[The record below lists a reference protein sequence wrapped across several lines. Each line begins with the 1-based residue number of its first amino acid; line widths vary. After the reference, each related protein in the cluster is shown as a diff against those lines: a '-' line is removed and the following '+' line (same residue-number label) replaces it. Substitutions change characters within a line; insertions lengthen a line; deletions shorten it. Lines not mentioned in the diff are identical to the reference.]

1 MSMFKPADNSM
12 AYFKMGVMGEAGSGK
27 THTATLTMIGL
38 VQHLKKRG
46 IAGSHRP
53 VYMLDTEQGSAWIK
67 PMFDEAG
74 IPLMVAKTRAFK
86 DLVPAVRD
94 AEKNASGLFIDS
106 ITHFWE
112 DLQNSYMNQRQ
123 RTRLEFQD
131 WAVLKKM
138 WRTFSDAYVNSELHC
153 ILCGRLGFEYEQ
165 VEDERGRKQ
174 IEKSGVKMQA
184 EKSLG
189 YEPNMLVWMERD
201 TDLVTKKV
209 TRTAT
214 VLKDRS
220 QRLDGQQYAN
230 PTFET
235 FLPHIEF
242 LALGGRHE
250 TVDTSRTSE
259 DAIPDEDVVHSSDLK
274 SVRRQIALDEIQ
286 ALMVEH
292 YPSQSAEDKKAKAAL
307 LVKHFKTKSWTEV
320 EKLMP
325 LVDLQMNYDA
335 MHRELTGKASRYGVQ
350 DAPVPDVIDEIPHM
364 DVPAVKLDL
373 VPPPTPAAEPPNE
386 LGEKALDALQDQ
398 FKQASNIGD
407 VSTIWGKFEKELLD
421 SLNERQRKEATNMFA
436 AARIRLAKRK
446 AKQVAAE

>member
-1 MSMFKPADNSM
+1 MSLFKPADNSM
-12 AYFKMGVMGEAGSGK
+12 AFFKAGFMGEAGSGK
-27 THTATLTMIGL
+27 THTATLAMIGL

-46 IAGSHRP
+46 IAGSNRP

-94 AEKNASGLFIDS
+94 AERNASGLFIDS

-112 DLQNSYMNQRQ
+112 DLQNSYMNQRG

-153 ILCGRLGFEYEQ
+153 ILCGRLGFEYET
-165 VEDERGRKQ
+165 VEDDRGKKQ

-189 YEPNMLVWMERD
+189 YEPNILVWMERD

-220 QRLDGQQYAN
+220 QRLDGQQYPN
-230 PTFET
+230 PTFAT

-242 LALGGRHE
+242 LSLGGKHE

-259 DAIPDEDVVHSSDLK
+259 DVIPDDDAPMQSDMK
-274 SVRRQIALDEIQ
+274 SIRRQIVIDEIQ
-286 ALMVEH
+286 ALMVKH
-292 YPSQSAEDKKAKAAL
+292 YPSTTAEDKKAKAAL
-307 LVKHFKTKSWTEV
+307 LVTHFKTTSWTEV
-320 EKLMP
+320 ERLMP
-325 LVDLQMNYDA
+325 LFDLQANFDA
-335 MHRELTGKASRYGVQ
+335 MHVALEGKPSRYGQQV
-350 DAPVPDVIDEIPHM
+350 APQPVIEDIDEIPHM
-364 DVPAVKLDL
+364 DAPPAVAQ
-373 VPPPTPAAEPPNE
+373 PAVEPIDTT
-386 LGEKALDALQDQ
+386 LGEKALDDLQEKFKAVQ
-398 FKQASNIGD
+398 TLAAVKTVWTKFETELLGSLSNEQQQSAKNMRAAAAIRLSRRKQA
-407 VSTIWGKFEKELLD
+407 
-421 SLNERQRKEATNMFA
+421 Q
-436 AARIRLAKRK
+436 
-446 AKQVAAE
+446 AAE